1 MKGEKSFNLLKKK
14 ISLKGANKPMK
25 NKYKNNADAIKYL
38 SALCDK
44 EVQKPVEEMD
54 CELIASTVELLLKLQ
69 GKKVSLTEK
78 EIEEKVRKIS
88 FTESSDDVKEFKVNK
103 NVRTKTTQRRILLI
117 AAVIAI
123 LVAILSFV
131 SVAFEWDIHDIMKE
145 KFGSVHSVPVGEE
158 QIENGVT
165 FINNGKSTTY
175 NTLEE
180 LKEIEELNISL
191 PNNLPDGIKI
201 EKIYVAGDNGNEIMK
216 VVFSNENLF
225 FFVYFNRNV
234 PEASKKLYDDKL
246 SINSTD
252 YYISTLTDVG
262 VNIVEFY
269 HNENYYKITCNDMEI
284 LLDIIENLE
293 EQE

>member
-1 MKGEKSFNLLKKK
+1 
-14 ISLKGANKPMK
+14 MK

-38 SALCDK
+38 SALCDR

-88 FTESSDDVKEFKVNK
+88 FTESSDNVKEFKVNK
-103 NVRTKTTQRRILLI
+103 NVRTKTTQKRILLI

-131 SVAFEWDIHDIMKE
+131 SVAFEWDIINSMKE
-145 KFGSVHSVPVGEE
+145 KFGSVFNIPVGVE
-158 QIENGVT
+158 QVENGVT
-165 FINNGKSTTY
+165 LINNGK
-175 NTLEE
+175 NTKYKSLEE
-180 LKEIEELNISL
+180 LIEKEDINILL
-191 PNNLPDGIKI
+191 PKNLPYSIKTD
-201 EKIYVAGDNGNEIMK
+201 KIYITKDKTNTKINVT
-216 VVFSNENLF
+216 FSDENLF
-225 FFVYFNRNV
+225 FLVILNSDIPDGNK
-234 PEASKKLYDDKL
+234 EICKEKISLN
-246 SINSTD
+246 SID

-262 VNIVEFY
+262 MTIVEFSY
-269 HNENYYKITCNDMEI
+269 EGNYYTISSDDMQI

-293 EQE
+293 EQEWKR

>member
-1 MKGEKSFNLLKKK
+1 
-14 ISLKGANKPMK
+14 MK

-54 CELIASTVELLLKLQ
+54 CELIESTVELLLKLQ
-69 GKKVSLTEK
+69 SKKVSLTEK
-78 EIEEKVRKIS
+78 EIEEKVRKIP
-88 FTESSDDVKEFKVNK
+88 FTESSDNVKEFKVNK

-158 QIENGVT
+158 QIDNGVT
-165 FINNGKSTTY
+165 FINNGKSKTY
-175 NTLEE
+175 NSLEKLRASEE
-180 LKEIEELNISL
+180 LDILLPKNL
-191 PNNLPDGIKI
+191 PNNIKAETI
-201 EKIYVAGDNGNEIMK
+201 FISNDKTYKRIDIT
-216 VVFSNENLF
+216 FSDENLF
-225 FFVYFNRNV
+225 FAVVLNSDIPKGNK
-234 PEASKKLYDDKL
+234 EICNQMIT
-246 SINSTD
+246 INSID
-252 YYISTLTDVG
+252 YYISNLTDVNT
-262 VNIVEFY
+262 NIVEFVY
-269 HNENYYKITCNDMEI
+269 NGNYYSITSNDMQI

-293 EQE
+293 EQEWKS

>member
-38 SALCDK
+38 SALRDK
-44 EVQKPVEEMD
+44 EVEKPIEEMD

-69 GKKVSLTEK
+69 GKKVSLAEK

-88 FTESSDDVKEFKVNK
+88 FTESSDNVKEFKVNK
-103 NVRTKTTQRRILLI
+103 NVRTKTTQKRILLI

-165 FINNGKSTTY
+165 FINNGKNKIYSS
-175 NTLEE
+175 LDE
-180 LKEIEELNISL
+180 LAQKENLNILL
-191 PNNLPDGIKI
+191 PKDLPDEIKTDKVFVTDGKTLDFTFTNEALLFSIVLNCNLPKEATEIYDKKI
-201 EKIYVAGDNGNEIMK
+201 TV
-216 VVFSNENLF
+216 
-225 FFVYFNRNV
+225 
-234 PEASKKLYDDKL
+234 
-246 SINSTD
+246 NSTD
-252 YYISTLTDVG
+252 YYISTLSDVG
-262 VNIVEFY
+262 TNLVQFS
-269 HNENYYKITCNDMEI
+269 HNGNYYKITCNDMEI